1 MSTVMQK
8 DGSGNY
14 TLITTEDS
22 NRLVDITVSVYKDK
36 GGSYPF
42 DESDKLASVD
52 AVSYTHL
59 NRSST
64 NIFIRRPLSI
74 SVK

>member
-36 GGSYPF
+36 GGAYPF

-52 AVSYTHL
+52 GNKVQ
-59 NRSST
+59 
-64 NIFIRRPLSI
+64 
-74 SVK
+74 